1 VKAVADTNLYVSALV
16 FGGVPKRLLEAA
28 IDGKVDLYISP
39 QIIEETICILRD
51 KFKRSPEQLEEART
65 YLAVAHL
72 VEPTEKLD
80 VVKADPKDNVIVECA
95 VACGADTHEGNISC

>member
-39 QIIEETICILRD
+39 QIIEETIRICAINSNGHQSSWKRRGRILPLPIWLSLP
-51 KFKRSPEQLEEART
+51 RSLT
-65 YLAVAHL
+65 W
-72 VEPTEKLD
+72 
-80 VVKADPKDNVIVECA
+80 
-95 VACGADTHEGNISC
+95 